1 MRLPY
6 PNVHW
11 LHLQLLEVEG
21 KTKLRLISAE
31 LELLLQLYAHGRLT
45 SSELAHKVRCSTAS
59 FGLVKKRLLDCNLL
73 VTQRCTI
80 DRRVIFYALTP
91 EILQFLQNL
100 DLPKQGSDESKSVFS
115 GFSEPLAT
123 REKEAIKA

>member
-6 PNVHW
+6 PNAHR

-21 KTKLRLISAE
+21 KTKLRLVSAE
-31 LELLLQLYAHGRLT
+31 LELLLQLFAHGRLT
-45 SSELAHKVRCSTAS
+45 SSELAHKVRCSVAG

-73 VTQRCTI
+73 VTERCTI
-80 DRRVIFYALTP
+80 DKRVIYYALTP
-91 EILQFLQNL
+91 EILQFLENL
-100 DLPKQGSDESKSVFS
+100 DFPKQESDESKSVFS